1 MSERSVSLR
10 THSKAWGKGKVT
22 ASPSLLFPDVAPLK
36 HTHTHTHRYMQTER
50 VRVHAHACS
59 HIDMCIHKHRQARGG
74 VKFSQ
79 IYTLY
84 GGFCIVSSC
93 VFSLEGAFE
102 HTASQFFLFLFFPQ
116 WMPQVIQSPRFSIY
130 PLVSTFLWLFR
141 DTAAC
146 HEQNSAM
153 GEAHP
158 KC

>member
-1 MSERSVSLR
+1 ME
-10 THSKAWGKGKVT
+10 
-22 ASPSLLFPDVAPLK
+22 
-36 HTHTHTHRYMQTER
+36 TER

-102 HTASQFFLFLFFPQ
+102 HTASQFFLFLFSPSECHRSFNLHASPSTRWFPHFFGCLET
-116 WMPQVIQSPRFSIY
+116 PQ
-130 PLVSTFLWLFR
+130 LVMSKILQREKLTLNANFQAL
-141 DTAAC
+141 
-146 HEQNSAM
+146 
-153 GEAHP
+153 
-158 KC
+158 K